1 MPNWDSDP
9 IVSTLPK
16 DLIIERFM
24 EWWSDEEIQ
33 KLLQNSD
40 ICSPAFFPNIKEMER
55 IGLLK
60 KLEHKE
66 YATQL
71 YDQVG
76 EKFLHAKKTKGNFV
90 FLSKVFCAVVKQN
103 PSKAD
108 EFNSLLE
115 ETFYY
120 DQEGVRKFAERSD
133 ISYPFDYSDSDDVDE
148 VLDYHLEG
156 QAATKPKFLLAL
168 CEIMNLP
175 DVCGQRL
182 PKTVERKT
190 EDVEPVGYLNPL
202 YDFQRDVSRKIDEM
216 LTIYSDDTSRGIVA
230 LPTGS
235 GKTRVVVE
243 SIIDWINNG
252 KPGQKDKKFI
262 VWIVD
267 RKELC
272 QQAYDTFKT
281 IFLAKGKLDST
292 LRLHVFW
299 GNATKNLTEAIKSEE
314 SNLDDLMDSSRSAR
328 TSVIIASVGS
338 FHSIYKKDKKRNID
352 ADKSLR
358 KLGKL
363 LALAVIDEAHH
374 ALGDSYT
381 HVLNS
386 LGFNFRANEVHPEH
400 ARLLGLTATPFKNE
414 KIEQNIGHTSESGK
428 YVKSQTEQLQAR
440 FGGNDRFFWPDLENS
455 SLTIRNYPHAIL
467 EVQKNASLGNEV
479 KLSAERS
486 YDQDGYISDY
496 YWQIKIRQAVTDR
509 AKDPYTYDTGRD
521 LHGLEGEP
529 SENFERWKKNKIDPE
544 TVEKKYWRDTDGNLR
559 LKKNEKMVK
568 ETKVKWASLKNLNCF
583 DKVGDYQI
591 HLWVKDDD
599 GLVSQ
604 KPDIRTISIK
614 EPAKKTL
621 TDNQEKMKFILK
633 QLKDQEVLS
642 IPKRWK
648 ISHDSAA
655 YMKSIGKSIKFKELA
670 VPIRGTDQ
678 TRIIKTNELTAESLE
693 LISQDTQFNK
703 KIVYVVKKLLAE
715 GKTSILLFSNTVDH
729 AKLLS
734 SLLRSS
740 LEIRSE
746 FITAST
752 HADER
757 CRYIEDFRNKK
768 IQVLCNF
775 DILTTGFDAPQ
786 VDAIV
791 VARDT
796 GSYPLYTQ
804 MIGRGLRGPKNG
816 GTKEC
821 QIVDFSNKL
830 REEHAKFTEEE
841 RESAWRF
848 HDALYDED
856 KFLDDIDLGLDNLE
870 NMSWENSTQE
880 EIFNEWVK
888 DGYLL
893 NRDIKIMY
901 KLFIER
907 TAFQK
912 WKPEFWN
919 YLKNCSPSNETSTK
933 NQPTN
938 TPQPSQPTHTTEPT
952 QSPQSP
958 KSYSDLIEFIDKKLV
973 PKNLQANYQP
983 VMLKVLLESNRT
995 VANTV
1000 IFRPVFI
1007 DKIAQELKL
1016 ANPDMTDKTP
1026 NFFHK
1031 VPVYGVL
1038 VNHGFAKESGSH
1050 FELNL
1055 NPIGNHQTN
1064 LLLEKLDQVIEG
1076 YKRSNAARKANET
1089 RGEEGRSDAAN
1100 AAWRTRRDNETRDE
1114 LEEKYGKELQNN
1126 PESTK
1131 EKIKQYR
1138 CGECGYLADNEVE
1151 LIAHQKDK
1159 GCNDSQEGFS
1169 IG

>member
-1 MPNWDSDP
+1 MVDWDSDE
-9 IVSTLPK
+9 ITSSTLPK
-16 DLIIERFM
+16 DMIIQRFM
-24 EWWSDEEIQ
+24 EWWSDQEIQ
-33 KLLQNSD
+33 ELLQNRD
-40 ICSPAFFPNIKEMER
+40 ICSPAFFPNIKEMEK

-90 FLSKVFCAVVKQN
+90 FLSKVFCAVVKEN
-103 PSKAD
+103 SSKAH
-108 EFNSLLE
+108 EFNTILE

-120 DQEGVRKFAERSD
+120 DQDGVKTFAERSG
-133 ISYPFDYSDSDDVDE
+133 ISYPFDYSDSDDVED

-156 QAATKPKFLLAL
+156 QTATSPKFLLAL

-182 PKTVERKT
+182 PKTSERKT
-190 EDVEPVGYLNPL
+190 EDVEPVGNLNPL

-216 LTIYSDDTSRGIVA
+216 LTIYSDKTSRGIVA

-252 KPGQKDKKFI
+252 KPGQENKKFI

-299 GNATKNLTEAIKSEE
+299 GSATKNLTEAIKSEE
-314 SNLDDLMDSSRSAR
+314 SKFDELMDSSKSAR
-328 TSVIIASVGS
+328 TSIIIASVGS
-338 FHSIYKKDKKRNID
+338 FHSIYKKDKKRNDD

-428 YVKSQTEQLQAR
+428 YVKSQTEQLQSR
-440 FGGNDRFFWPDLENS
+440 FGGDERFFWPDLENS
-455 SLTIRNYPHAIL
+455 SLTIRNYPHSIL

-529 SENFERWKKNKIDPE
+529 SENFERWKKNKIDQ
-544 TVEKKYWRDTDGNLR
+544 KQ
-559 LKKNEKMVK
+559 K
-568 ETKVKWASLKNLNCF
+568 ETKVKWASIKSLNCF

-614 EPAKKTL
+614 KTIEK
-621 TDNQEKMKFILK
+621 TSKDNQEKMKFILK
-633 QLKDQEVLS
+633 QLKEQEVLS

-648 ISHDSAA
+648 IIHDSAG
-655 YMKSIGKSIKFKELA
+655 YLKSIGKSIKFKELE
-670 VPIRGTDQ
+670 VPIRGTDK
-678 TRIIKTNELTAESLE
+678 TRTIQTNELTAESLE

-703 KIVYVVKKLLAE
+703 KIIYVVKKLLAE

-740 LEIRSE
+740 LQIRSE
-746 FITAST
+746 FITATT

-830 REEHAKFTEEE
+830 REEHAQFSEEE

-848 HDALYDED
+848 HEELYDED
-856 KFLDDIDLGLDNLE
+856 IFLDEIDLGIESLE
-870 NMSWENSTQE
+870 NITWENYLQDTLY
-880 EIFNEWVK
+880 NEWVK

-919 YLKNCSPSNETSTK
+919 YLKNCSVKNEPSTK
-933 NQPTN
+933 KQPNSTPESSPATN
-938 TPQPSQPTHTTEPT
+938 ITEPSQ
-952 QSPQSP
+952 SSQSP
-958 KSYSDLIEFIDKKLV
+958 KSYSDLKKFIEEEMILK
-973 PKNLQANYQP
+973 ANYQP
-983 VMLKVLLESNRT
+983 VMLKVLLESYRPIG
-995 VANTV
+995 NTV
-1000 IFRPVFI
+1000 VFTRVST

-1016 ANPDMTDKTP
+1016 ANPDITDKTP
-1026 NFFHK
+1026 GFFHK
-1031 VPVYGVL
+1031 VPVYEVL
-1038 VNHGFAKESGSH
+1038 VTHGYAKKSGTL

-1055 NPIGNHQTN
+1055 NPIGRDEVN
-1064 LLLEKLDQVIEG
+1064 LLVEKLDQVIVD
-1076 YKRSNAARKANET
+1076 YKRSEAARKANVT
-1089 RGEEGRSDAAN
+1089 RGEEGRREAAN
-1100 AAWRTRRDNETRDE
+1100 AAWRTRRANDAKDD
-1114 LEEKYGKELQNN
+1114 LEEKFAHDLHDDPSSVKD
-1126 PESTK
+1126 
-1131 EKIKQYR
+1131 KIEQFR
-1138 CGECGYLADNEVE
+1138 CGDCGHLAENKVD

-1159 GCNDSQEGFS
+1159 GCNDSEEGFT